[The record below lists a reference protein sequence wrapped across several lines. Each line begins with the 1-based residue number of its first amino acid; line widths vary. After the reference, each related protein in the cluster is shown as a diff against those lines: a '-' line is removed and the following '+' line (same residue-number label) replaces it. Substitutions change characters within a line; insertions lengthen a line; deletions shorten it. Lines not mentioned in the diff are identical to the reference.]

1 MNVKKY
7 LTKIEDLSHKKIA
20 LTGATSGIG
29 LALLKH
35 LVSKNAYV
43 ALLVRNLTK
52 AKEIVG
58 SLNYSKIDIIEY
70 DQSSYK
76 SIEKAIDEL
85 LVKHSDI
92 DTIVL
97 NAGVLSKK
105 GITEEGYSLTIG
117 VNYFGVRHFIE
128 YISPKLTKE
137 TKIVIQGSLTAG
149 ARLSKKTDITRTDY
163 GIFKQYN
170 TSKIYLE
177 AYFNKLVKDNSYPL
191 ISYVLTE
198 PGISSTRISRNLPKV
213 VYALGKVFL
222 PIVFS
227 TSRKASLTL
236 LTGISDKSKNG
247 DFIVPRGIYTMSG
260 FPKYKKFPPKRE
272 REYLFE

>member
-1 MNVKKY
+1 MTVKKY
-7 LTKIEDLSHKKIA
+7 LTTIEDLSNRKIA

-35 LVSKNAYV
+35 LVSKNAFV
-43 ALLVRNLTK
+43 ILLVRDLSK
-52 AKEIVG
+52 AQEMVK
-58 SLNYSKIDIIEY
+58 SLGYPNIDIIKY
-70 DQSSYK
+70 DQSTYK
-76 SIEKAIDEL
+76 SIEKGIDEL
-85 LVKHSDI
+85 LVKHSDV

-105 GITEEGYSLTIG
+105 GLTEEGYSLTIG

-128 YISPKLTKE
+128 YVSPKLKNKTKF
-137 TKIVIQGSLTAG
+137 VIQGSLTAG
-149 ARLSKKTDITRTDY
+149 AHLSKKIDITCTSY
-163 GIFKQYN
+163 GVFKQYN

-177 AYFNKLVKDNSYPL
+177 AYFYKLVKDNEYPL
-191 ISYVLTE
+191 NSYVLTE
-198 PGISSTRISRNLPKV
+198 PGISPTRISRNLPKV
-213 VYALGKVFL
+213 VYGLGKVFL

-227 TSRKASLTL
+227 TPRKACLTL
-236 LTGISDKSKNG
+236 LTGISNKSKNG

-272 REYLFE
+272 REYLFK

>member
-7 LTKIEDLSHKKIA
+7 LTKIEDLSNRKIA
-20 LTGATSGIG
+20 LTGGTSGIG

-43 ALLVRNLTK
+43 VLLARNLTK
-52 AKEIVG
+52 AKEIVD
-58 SLNYSKIDIIEY
+58 SLNYSKIDVIEY
-70 DQSSYK
+70 DQASYE
-76 SIEKAIDEL
+76 SIEKGIDEL
-85 LVKHSDI
+85 LKKHSDV
-92 DTIVL
+92 DTIIL

-105 GITEEGYSLTIG
+105 GLTEEGYSLTIG

-128 YISPKLTKE
+128 YISPKLNKKTKF
-137 TKIVIQGSLTAG
+137 VIQGSLTAG
-149 ARLSKKTDITRTDY
+149 ARLSKKTDITRTNY

-170 TSKIYLE
+170 TSKIYVE
-177 AYFNKLVKDNSYPL
+177 AYIDKLMKENSNPL

-198 PGISSTRISRNLPKV
+198 PGISPTRISRNLPKV
-213 VYALGKVFL
+213 VYGLGKVTL

-227 TSRKASLTL
+227 TPRKACLTL
-236 LTGISDKSKNG
+236 LTGISEKSKNG
-247 DFIVPRGIYTMSG
+247 DFIVPRGIWNMSG